1 MTSQREELRRG
12 DSLTKMTAQEFYES
26 LQDECKEKAEKLTQE
41 LKMSADELSRRRS
54 PRSQRHSE
62 LFRNVSSKMANH
74 MKTDLENKIYKQLWE
89 EANAAVFQNL
99 SSRQLSEESL
109 T

>member
-1 MTSQREELRRG
+1 MSQEKQLRRG

-26 LQDECKEKAEKLTQE
+26 LQDECKEKAEELTQE
-41 LKMSADELSRRRS
+41 LKMTADDLSHRRS

-74 MKTDLENKIYKQLWE
+74 MKTDLENKVYKQLWE

-99 SSRQLSEESL
+99 SSS
-109 T
+109 

>member
-1 MTSQREELRRG
+1 MSQGKQLRRG
-12 DSLTKMTAQEFYES
+12 DSLTKMSAQEFYES
-26 LQDECKEKAEKLTQE
+26 LQDECKERAEKLTE
-41 LKMSADELSRRRS
+41 DLKMAADDLSHRRS

-89 EANAAVFQNL
+89 EANAAVFQNF
-99 SSRQLSEESL
+99 SPSGR
-109 T
+109 